1 MSMQSMSLAADDELR
16 DDRSPGGPP
25 PALVDYGLALSGGG
39 IRATL
44 FHLGAIWRINQLGK
58 LRDLG
63 RISSVSGGS
72 IAAALLAVAWPKLE
86 FDDLGRATNLAETFA
101 KPVMLLA
108 RMPLDAPIV
117 ALGIVPGIEPGT
129 VLADVLDRYFF
140 KGRTLQDLPA
150 DGEGPLFVFNAT
162 DLTSG
167 TDWRFCRP
175 YMGSYR
181 IGLIRDPRV
190 RLAQAVAAS
199 AAFPPVVSP
208 LTVAF
213 DPNALEA
220 TEGADLHDEIAALG
234 RVALTDGGAY
244 DNLGLAPIMGRCRSL
259 LVSDAGGNLGVA
271 QHRRKWQLWSLQV
284 RRALDIATSQE
295 RAQRRHSLV
304 AGATDERPLGYWRT
318 LTDPHDDKFT
328 ATPFPVDPGWP
339 IYLAGRPTRLWPF
352 PEGDRHRLVNWGYLL
367 SDVVLRTFIWKDA
380 APPER
385 LPFWRDGFA
394 DRPPGTRL
402 GAGKG

>member
-1 MSMQSMSLAADDELR
+1 M
-16 DDRSPGGPP
+16 
-25 PALVDYGLALSGGG
+25 
-39 IRATL
+39 
-44 FHLGAIWRINQLGK
+44 
-58 LRDLG
+58 
-63 RISSVSGGS
+63 
-72 IAAALLAVAWPKLE
+72 
-86 FDDLGRATNLAETFA
+86 
-101 KPVMLLA
+101 
-108 RMPLDAPIV
+108 
-117 ALGIVPGIEPGT
+117 
-129 VLADVLDRYFF
+129 
-140 KGRTLQDLPA
+140 
-150 DGEGPLFVFNAT
+150 
-162 DLTSG
+162 
-167 TDWRFCRP
+167 
-175 YMGSYR
+175 
-181 IGLIRDPRV
+181 
-190 RLAQAVAAS
+190 
-199 AAFPPVVSP
+199 VSP

-220 TEGADLHDEIAALG
+220 TERGFHDEIAALG

-244 DNLGLAPIMGRCRSL
+244 DNLGLAPVMGRCRSL

-394 DRPPGTRL
+394 DRPPGTPL

>member
-1 MSMQSMSLAADDELR
+1 MSMQSMSMPMDDELR

-25 PALVDYGLALSGGG
+25 PPLVDYGLALSGGG

-86 FDDLGRATNLAETFA
+86 FDDLGEATNLADTFA

-108 RMPLDAPIV
+108 KMPLDAPIV

-129 VLADVLDRYFF
+129 GLADPPDRYSYR
-140 KGRTLQDLPA
+140 GGPPQVLPA

-181 IGLIRDPRV
+181 MGLIRDPTV

-213 DPNALEA
+213 DPNALEK

-244 DNLGLAPIMGRCRSL
+244 DNLGLAPIMRRCRTL

-271 QHRRKWQLWSLQV
+271 KHGRKWQLWSLQV

-295 RAQRRHSLV
+295 RAQRRHALV
-304 AGATDERPLGYWRT
+304 AGATDERPLAYWRT
-318 LTDPHDDKFT
+318 LTDPHDDRFT
-328 ATPFPVDPGWP
+328 ATPFPVHDGWP
-339 IYLAGRPTRLWPF
+339 AYIASRATRLWPF
-352 PEGDRHRLVNWGYLL
+352 PEGDRHRLVNWGYVL

-380 APPER
+380 EPPDR
-385 LPFWRDGFA
+385 LPFSRDGFEDA
-394 DRPPGTRL
+394 PPGPPS
-402 GAGKG
+402 GGGKR